1 MKGFS
6 ASKFWL
12 RWWAIDK
19 RKELELEI
27 GEEQSSSSSY
37 FVGEAR

>member
-1 MKGFS
+1 MKDFA

-19 RKELELEI
+19 RKELEPEI
-27 GEEQSSSSSY
+27 EEEQSSTLLLL
-37 FVGEAR
+37 